1 MPEKGTLFWHASSEV
16 FFWLHDLSLLRLILI
31 FSRFVFNLLQV
42 ASSADVMPRGRI
54 TMTLACF
61 TERAL
66 LCFATSLG
74 SVLIMLVLM
83 FLLRLREF

>member
-31 FSRFVFNLLQV
+31 FSRFVFNLQV

-61 TERAL
+61 TEWAL
-66 LCFATSLG
+66 LCFATSVG
-74 SVLIMLVLM
+74 SVVIMLVLM